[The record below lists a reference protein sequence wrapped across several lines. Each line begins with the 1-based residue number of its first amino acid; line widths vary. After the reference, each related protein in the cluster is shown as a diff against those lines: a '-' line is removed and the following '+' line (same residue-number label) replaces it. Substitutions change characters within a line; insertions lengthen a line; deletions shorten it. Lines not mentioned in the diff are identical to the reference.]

1 MLLLMELWTDAR
13 ATFSE
18 SAHFWSTAA
27 YLKVNTIAGSEVND
41 VQVSDV
47 TVKRHR
53 HVRAIIT
60 SFICKLLQSFLS
72 PVSTGG
78 PRTGRLLFSGASRED
93 LCVQVLFILT
103 TQAWKQTSGD
113 PSGQTLHQRGVTLL
127 YNFTTALLYMVSS
140 VTIARIVARLLNIY
154 YSVKIKN
161 K

>member
-1 MLLLMELWTDAR
+1 MELWTDAR

-103 TQAWKQTSGD
+103 TQALKQTLP
-113 PSGQTLHQRGVTLL
+113 PSDRILYYLL
-127 YNFTTALLYMVSS
+127 YVVDCLIVNIWVAKFVLTFYIMYLVYLFLIFTL
-140 VTIARIVARLLNIY
+140 
-154 YSVKIKN
+154 
-161 K
+161 